1 MSSTSDL
8 GRLAA
13 LLDEVL
19 DLPESER
26 MAWLDANAALPETMR
41 QQLKVLLN
49 EGDRGF
55 TLPILPAYDENELDT
70 SEASLREE
78 DQVGPYRLIHELGR
92 GGMGSVWLAE
102 RVDGAFKR
110 QVALKLPHSS
120 LPYQLL
126 AERFARE
133 RDILASLEHPHI
145 ARLYDAGVTPEGQPY
160 LALEYVEG
168 RSLLEYCQA
177 EKLGLNRRLKLFL
190 QVLGAVQYAHSR
202 LVVHRDLKPGN
213 ILATAEGYVRLLD
226 FGIAKLLDEETS
238 ARTQLTEIG
247 GKLLTPQY
255 AAPEQILGQ
264 PIGTSA
270 DVYSLGVLL
279 YELLTGALPYRLK
292 RETRGALEESILDV
306 DPPLA
311 SETARGNAEIAAW
324 SRLLR
329 GDLDTILV
337 KALKKYPTE
346 RYATAAAFADD
357 LNRYLS
363 GDAVLAQPDSLAYR
377 ARKFVGR
384 HRWAVLAGVIVFLS
398 LSGGLGAAL
407 WQARIAEE
415 KAGIARKEARTAEA
429 VTEFMQGIFL
439 ANTAQQGDPIK
450 ARQTTARDLLDIAAR
465 NLATDL
471 ADAPDALNKMLWL
484 FAEIYS
490 QLLLPEQ
497 AAEFAQ
503 QRLDLIR
510 TQKGAESIELG
521 EALFMVFATARSAW
535 IDDPRQAAL
544 IDETMRIFSSH
555 ASGQQGRTRTGL
567 ALSAEYWADHDFP
580 RALREIRKALSIKTD
595 SLIDASIPPKI
606 AAALE
611 LLAGEPLR
619 AKEAALEGLANESAL
634 ESKRKSGLADPGDG
648 GMLQTP
654 MLLHLL
660 ASAHWALG
668 EHDEAIVQQ
677 RKAMTAA
684 QHLFGDTDP
693 ETARYQASLSIY
705 LRSHGDISTAD
716 SLLDAAAATLA
727 TGRPDDR
734 SRLRFHALSTL
745 GKAQVTASRYAD
757 ANNTLAQTIAI
768 RDPAITASPAIA
780 EVLRDQARALIS
792 LGRRDEA
799 QVAFDR
805 AVVMREKSG
814 GKPRAVLDEEVNTRP
829 LLAPIK

>member
-19 DLPESER
+19 DLPENER
-26 MAWLDANAALPETMR
+26 IDWVDAHAALSENLR
-41 QQLKVLLN
+41 DQLKILLN
-49 EGDRGF
+49 DGGRGF
-55 TLPILPAYDENELDT
+55 TLPALPAYDENELDT
-70 SEASLREE
+70 PEAGLRED

-102 RVDGAFKR
+102 RVDGAIKR

-120 LPYQLL
+120 LPYRLL

-145 ARLYDAGVTPEGQPY
+145 ARLYDAGVTPEGRPY
-160 LALEYVEG
+160 LALEYIEG

-177 EKLGLNRRLKLFL
+177 ERLGLNQRLKLFV

-213 ILATAEGYVRLLD
+213 ILVTAEGYVRLLD
-226 FGIAKLLDEETS
+226 FGIAKLLGEETS

-255 AAPEQILGQ
+255 ASPEQILGQ

-279 YELLTGALPYRLK
+279 YELLAGALPYRLK

-311 SETARGNAEIAAW
+311 SETARGTVDAAW

-337 KALKKYPTE
+337 KALKKNPTE

-384 HRWAVLAGVIVFLS
+384 HRWAVLAGVIVILS

-415 KAGIARKEARTAEA
+415 KAEIARTEARTAEA

-510 TQKGAESIELG
+510 KHKGAESIELG
-521 EALFMVFATARSAW
+521 EALFIVFATARSAW
-535 IDDPRQAAL
+535 IDDPRQPAL

-555 ASGQQGRTRTGL
+555 ASDQQGRKRTAL

-580 RALREIRKALSIKTD
+580 RALREVRAALSIKTE
-595 SLIDASIPPKI
+595 SLTDASIPPKI

-619 AKEAALEGLANESAL
+619 AKEAALKGLANESAI
-634 ESKRKSGLADPGDG
+634 ESKRKNGTADPGDG

-654 MLLHLL
+654 ALLHLL
-660 ASAHWALG
+660 ASAHWARG
-668 EHDEAIVQQ
+668 ERDEAIMQEK
-677 RKAMTAA
+677 KAMAAA

-693 ETARYQASLSIY
+693 ETARYQASLSMY
-705 LRSHGDISTAD
+705 LRDQGNSSTAD

-727 TGRPDDR
+727 TGRLDDR

-745 GKAQVTASRYAD
+745 GKAQVAAGRPAD
-757 ANNTLAQTIAI
+757 ANSTLAQTIAI

-780 EVLRDQARALIS
+780 EVLRDQARALIEM
-792 LGRRDEA
+792 GRKDEA
-799 QVAFDR
+799 RKVFDR
-805 AVVMREKSG
+805 ALAMREKSG
-814 GKPRAVLDEEVNTRP
+814 IHPPFVREEESAIRRQ
-829 LLAPIK
+829 L